1 MGSTDA
7 ARLTIWGDTCF
18 DCVGVTAWKKAS
30 ASDPRST
37 QYVYELA
44 IISVAEPLSLEQ
56 ALSRLPH
63 RGSRF
68 AIIYPTEG

>member
-18 DCVGVTAWKKAS
+18 DCVGVTAWKKAAAGEPMS
-30 ASDPRST
+30 M
-37 QYVYELA
+37 YELP

-68 AIIYPTEG
+68 AIIYPT